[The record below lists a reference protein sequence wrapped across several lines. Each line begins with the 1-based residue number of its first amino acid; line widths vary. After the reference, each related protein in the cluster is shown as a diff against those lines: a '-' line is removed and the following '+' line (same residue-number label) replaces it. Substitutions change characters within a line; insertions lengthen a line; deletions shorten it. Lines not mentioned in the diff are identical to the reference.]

1 MENFMGRYDVV
12 IIGAGVVGS
21 AVARELSRY
30 ELSVAVLEKEEDVC
44 SGTSKAN
51 SGIVHAGH
59 DAKPGSNKARF
70 NVEGSNMM
78 PELAK
83 ELDFEFENN
92 GSLVLCFDEADRYK
106 LTELLE
112 RGRKNGVKELRIIE
126 GDEVRRIEP
135 EVTDEVVAALLAPT
149 GGIVCP
155 FGLTIALAENACDN
169 GVEFRFLTKV
179 ENIKKVETDFIVTTN
194 KGEIKAKYIVNA
206 AGVYADTM
214 HNFVSSHK
222 LQINPRKGD
231 YCLLDKGLDGFVKRT
246 VFQLPSSKGKGIL
259 VTPTVHG
266 NPMLGPTATE
276 TEDKEGN
283 ETTAEDLAYV
293 LEMSG
298 KSVRDVP
305 FRQIITSFSGLRAAE
320 AGGDF
325 VIGEAEDCEGFFD
338 AVGIESPGLT
348 SAPAIGKFLAEQIAA
363 RAEVKI
369 KLSWNGKRKGV
380 VKAALLSSEKRAEL
394 IKMSPKYGK
403 IVCRCEEISEA
414 EIIDAITRT
423 LGATSLDGLK
433 RRVRQ
438 GAGRCQAGFCT
449 QRAMELLSEYAHIP
463 LDKVTKNAPGSELL
477 ISKEDE

>member
-1 MENFMGRYDVV
+1 
-12 IIGAGVVGS
+12 
-21 AVARELSRY
+21 
-30 ELSVAVLEKEEDVC
+30 
-44 SGTSKAN
+44 
-51 SGIVHAGH
+51 
-59 DAKPGSNKARF
+59 
-70 NVEGSNMM
+70 
-78 PELAK
+78 
-83 ELDFEFENN
+83 
-92 GSLVLCFDEADRYK
+92 
-106 LTELLE
+106 
-112 RGRKNGVKELRIIE
+112 
-126 GDEVRRIEP
+126 
-135 EVTDEVVAALLAPT
+135 
-149 GGIVCP
+149 
-155 FGLTIALAENACDN
+155 
-169 GVEFRFLTKV
+169 
-179 ENIKKVETDFIVTTN
+179 
-194 KGEIKAKYIVNA
+194 
-206 AGVYADTM
+206 M

-222 LQINPRKGD
+222 LRIKPRKGD
-231 YCLLDKGLDGFVKRT
+231 YCLLDKGLEGFVKRT

-276 TEDKEGN
+276 TDDKEGN
-283 ETTAEDLAYV
+283 ETTAEDLSYV

-320 AGGDF
+320 TGGDF

-338 AVGIESPGLT
+338 AAGIESPGLT

-363 RAEVKI
+363 RAEVKA

-394 IKMSPKYGK
+394 IKMNPKYGK

-463 LDKVTKNAPGSELL
+463 LDKVTKNSPGSELL
-477 ISKEDE
+477 ISKEGK